1 MALNMQ
7 PMIFKVAGGQD
18 IKITGGKLLTITT
31 QDLDDY
37 LNAKT
42 MVWPKAA
49 KFEMEMDVELSP
61 AQSAAFQLLIAELG
75 VWQLNYTWAFQYFR
89 LALYLRHMLL
99 NKKMM
104 GSDNS

>member
-7 PMIFKVAGGQD
+7 PIIFKVGSGQD
-18 IKITGGKLLTITT
+18 IKITGGKLLTITS

-49 KFEMEMDVELSP
+49 KIEMQMEVELSP
-61 AQSAAFQLLIAELG
+61 RAHAAFQLLMAELG

-89 LALYLRHMLL
+89 LALYLRQMLRQQ
-99 NKKMM
+99 K
-104 GSDNS
+104 G